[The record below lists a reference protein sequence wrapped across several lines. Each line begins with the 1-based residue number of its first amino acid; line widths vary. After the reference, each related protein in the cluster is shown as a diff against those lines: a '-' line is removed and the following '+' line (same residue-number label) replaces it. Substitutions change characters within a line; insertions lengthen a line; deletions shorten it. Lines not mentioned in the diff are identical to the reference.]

1 MDSLPEAL
9 RRQARERPESL
20 AVVDGTDRLTYAR
33 LYELACV
40 IATQLHGR
48 GISDGD
54 RVAMLLPNSPQAVA
68 LIYGTWLAGGVIVP
82 LNPLA
87 RGQEVRTLA
96 THAGARIIVCEPGYR
111 DIDAIVEATRTD
123 DSMSAVMIS
132 DLLAS
137 KTNTSHACATPDAD
151 DLAMLLYTSGTTGH
165 PKAVMLLHRNISA
178 NVSAI
183 IGYLG
188 LTREDRVLSVLPFN
202 YSYGSSV
209 LHTHLAVGATV
220 VLEKNMVFPHAMAET
235 MEREQITGFQGV
247 PSTFALLLSRVDL
260 ARFRLQSLRYI
271 AQAGAAMSTALV
283 DKLRLTL
290 PQVKIFIM
298 YGQTEA
304 TARLSYVPPD
314 RLVDKPGS
322 AGIPVPG
329 VEIEIRDEQR
339 LRLGPHETGNVWVR
353 GANVMQGYWRDEPA
367 TRAVLVDGWLKT
379 GDIGYLDDE
388 GFLFLAGRRSDI
400 IKTGAHRVHPGEIEE
415 VISGLAG
422 VAEVA
427 VAGIEDELL
436 GQTIG
441 AWVVPEP
448 GHDIGIEFI
457 KARCRDMLPGYKIP
471 KQVQIVATLP
481 RTASGK
487 LRRSGLS
494 SLKPTTAT
502 KEVH

>member
-1 MDSLPEAL
+1 MDTLPETL
-9 RRQARERPESL
+9 RRHAREHPGSL
-20 AVVDGTDRLTYAR
+20 AIVDGTDRLTYAG
-33 LYELACV
+33 LHDLACV
-40 IATQLHGR
+40 IAGCLQRR
-48 GISDGD
+48 GITAGD

-68 LIYGTWLAGGVIVP
+68 LIYGTWMAGAVIVP

-87 RGQEVRTLA
+87 RGPEVRTLA
-96 THAGARIIVCEPGYR
+96 GHAGARIVVCEPGYR
-111 DIDAIVEATRTD
+111 DLDAIAAATQTD
-123 DSMSAVMIS
+123 GMSTVMIS
-132 DLLAS
+132 DLIILDD
-137 KTNTSHACATPDAD
+137 NVLHTSTALNAD

-178 NVSAI
+178 NISAI
-183 IGYLG
+183 ISYLG

-209 LHTHLAVGATV
+209 LHTHLAVGATIF
-220 VLEKNMVFPHAMAET
+220 LEKNMVFPHAMAEA
-235 MEREQITGFQGV
+235 MARERITGFQGV

-260 ARFRLQSLRYI
+260 GKFPLHSLRYV

-283 DKLRLTL
+283 DKLRLAL
-290 PQVKIFIM
+290 PQVQIFIM

-314 RLVDKPGS
+314 RLADKPGS
-322 AGIPVPG
+322 AGIPIPG
-329 VEIEIRDEQR
+329 VEMEIRDEQR
-339 LRLGPHETGNVWVR
+339 RPLGPRETGDVWVR
-353 GANVMQGYWRDEPA
+353 GPNVMQGYWRDEAA
-367 TRAVLVDGWLKT
+367 TRAALVDGWLKT

-415 VISGLAG
+415 VIAGLAG

-427 VAGIEDELL
+427 VAGIDDELL
-436 GQTIG
+436 GQTIA

-448 GHDIGIEFI
+448 GLDISIERV

-471 KQVQIVATLP
+471 RQVQIVATLP

-487 LRRSGLS
+487 LRRTELS

>member
-1 MDSLPEAL
+1 MDTLPEAL
-9 RRQARERPESL
+9 RRQAREHPGSL
-20 AVVDGTDRLTYAR
+20 AVVDGTESLTYAR
-33 LYELACV
+33 LHELACV
-40 IATQLHGR
+40 IANRLQER
-48 GISDGD
+48 GISPGD

-87 RGQEVRTLA
+87 RGHEVGTLA
-96 THAGARIIVCEPGYR
+96 RHAGARIIVCEPGYR
-111 DIDAIVEATRTD
+111 DLDAIVESTRTD
-123 DSMSAVMIS
+123 GSISAVMIP
-132 DLLAS
+132 DLLTPISNTPHAS
-137 KTNTSHACATPDAD
+137 ATLNAD

-178 NVSAI
+178 NISAI
-183 IGYLG
+183 ISYLG

-209 LHTHLAVGATV
+209 LHTHLAVGATIF
-220 VLEKNMVFPHAMAET
+220 LEKNMVFPHAMAET
-235 MEREQITGFQGV
+235 MARERITGFQGV

-260 ARFRLQSLRYI
+260 GKFPLHSLRYV

-283 DKLRLTL
+283 DKLRMAL
-290 PQVKIFIM
+290 PQAQIFIM

-329 VEIEIRDEQR
+329 VEMEIRDEQR
-339 LRLGPHETGNVWVR
+339 RPLEPRETGDVWVR
-353 GANVMQGYWRDEPA
+353 GPNVMQGYWRYEPA
-367 TRAVLVDGWLKT
+367 TRAALVDGWLKT

-400 IKTGAHRVHPGEIEE
+400 IKTVAHRVHPGEIEE
-415 VISGLAG
+415 VIAGLAG

-427 VAGIEDELL
+427 VAGIDDELL
-436 GQTIG
+436 GQTIA

-448 GHDIGIEFI
+448 GLDVSIECV
-457 KARCRDMLPGYKIP
+457 KARCRDMLAGYKIP
-471 KQVQIVATLP
+471 REVQIVATLP

-487 LRRSGLS
+487 LRRTELS